1 MVSDFLSSVGE
12 KWKML
17 YWYLP
22 PITIRADCAGP
33 APAIYTF
40 PSGYQA
46 ATPDT
51 TQSMAWKLAFWMS
64 ALGSGISCFP
74 ADIPDWVITENV
86 EEDFYGDES
95 YDGGSYYEYNWS
107 DCTYL
112 NDEFW
117 FDFEG
122 YTDEG
127 NYIYLDFD
135 GEVNWNTWEVY
146 GWDDCCS
153 SEVWNSEIGSWE
165 YIDFS
170 FQNGEMHDY
179 DGEIELVASFSGTT
193 NTGREI
199 TGTFDVWFD
208 ESGTGDD
215 GCDYYYYYLDEIYV
229 TGTITD
235 STVGDFDIDDSIMED
250 IAPVVI
256 PGYGYWVWMDS
267 AGWLVPSVGTSTGFG
282 QIFMPAP

>member
-46 ATPDT
+46 ATPET

-64 ALGSGISCFP
+64 ALGSGVSCFP
-74 ADIPDWVITENV
+74 QEVPDWVVTENV
-86 EEDFYGDES
+86 EEDFYGD
-95 YDGGSYYEYNWS
+95 SYYEGDYYEYTS
-107 DCTYL
+107 GPCD
-112 NDEFW
+112 DR
-117 FDFEG
+117 FDFDFYG
-122 YTDEG
+122 LTDQG
-127 NYIYLDFD
+127 NEIYLDFD
-135 GEVNWNTWEVY
+135 GYVDYYDGEVY
-146 GWDDCCS
+146 GWDDGDAD
-153 SEVWNSEIGSWE
+153 VWNPELGYYEDIN
-165 YIDFS
+165 FS
-170 FQNGEMHDY
+170 FHDGEMYDH

-193 NTGREI
+193 QSGREI

-208 ESGTGDD
+208 YSTDSSD
-215 GCDYYYYYLDEIYV
+215 GCGDYDYYYQDDVYV
-229 TGTITD
+229 SGTITET
-235 STVGDFDIDDSIMED
+235 SIGDFDIDDAIMED

-267 AGWLVPSVGTSTGFG
+267 AGTLVPSVATAVGGV
-282 QIFMPAP
+282 PAATIAP